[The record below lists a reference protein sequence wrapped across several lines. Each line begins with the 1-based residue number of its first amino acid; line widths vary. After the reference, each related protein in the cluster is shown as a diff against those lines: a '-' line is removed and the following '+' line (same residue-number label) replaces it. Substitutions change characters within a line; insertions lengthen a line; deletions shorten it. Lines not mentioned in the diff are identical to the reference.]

1 VRNADGKIE
10 ERNEED
16 RYQIY
21 YDPYGWMRPADDYDF
36 QTLAQ
41 NIASTWHGRVTG
53 FDESYQES
61 ILNGKNYD
69 VEQFLPDVAALFK

>member
-1 VRNADGKIE
+1 
-10 ERNEED
+10 
-16 RYQIY
+16 
-21 YDPYGWMRPADDYDF
+21 
-36 QTLAQ
+36 
-41 NIASTWHGRVTG
+41 VTG